1 MKHSKSKCWERDCF
15 HGDFCFREP
24 SHWWEWVSWPPT
36 NPEPSS
42 CWKPTIHLQHQV
54 WVAATLHWIQYWKLL
69 LWLKWA
75 CEKASGGG
83 ASGGGRS
90 GAAGKVWIQLLKVKD
105 VLSLT
110 CVMAFISMRLTLQR
124 IGVPV
129 IFSPCSQP
137 HCSDRGATLFLRS
150 NFQIMNRCP

>member
-1 MKHSKSKCWERDCF
+1 MWWNIQRVNV
-15 HGDFCFREP
+15 GREI
-24 SHWWEWVSWPPT
+24 VSMVTSASGSPHIDESESADPPT

-54 WVAATLHWIQYWKLL
+54 QVAATLHWIQYWKLL

-75 CEKASGGG
+75 CEK

-110 CVMAFISMRLTLQR
+110 CVMAFISMSLTLQR
-124 IGVPV
+124 ICVPV
-129 IFSPCSQP
+129 IFSLCSQP

-150 NFQIMNRCP
+150 RRATSRL